1 MGQMMFTDSKA
12 WNEEYNG
19 PAMMVPAWFAMLTLL
34 AAAGVLMLWVAMD
47 WWHRR
52 NAQYTSLP
60 LTAKAGAADEEAP
73 HDSAQFADFA
83 LEDSAN
89 ETSDGAHH
97 AMQPICSPSV
107 PDRVKIGASPC
118 PSSPDL
124 THSSLVLQTAQRPAL
139 TTDSP
144 SPRPRDSSWRWR

>member
-1 MGQMMFTDSKA
+1 MGQMMFTDSKS

-19 PAMMVPAWFAMLTLL
+19 PAMIVPAWFAMLTLL

-52 NAQYTSLP
+52 SAQYTSLP

-73 HDSAQFADFA
+73 HDSAQFADFS

-89 ETSDGAHH
+89 ETSDGARRLSLR
-97 AMQPICSPSV
+97 PVS
-107 PDRVKIGASPC
+107 
-118 PSSPDL
+118 L
-124 THSSLVLQTAQRPAL
+124 TVSNGSGLLSMVA
-139 TTDSP
+139 
-144 SPRPRDSSWRWR
+144 